1 MGFFSNRK
9 SSKARPEKENGNEM
23 GKLLNSKSLDENM
36 KRLKDRLKD
45 CDDIVYKEFRV
56 GAEQALRF
64 LLVYTDGMSSRDMLN
79 DAVLNALMI
88 HAREVPPDAAEPGE
102 ELFKLVRYGG
112 LPASE
117 LADKDNLED
126 AILAILI
133 GDAVLFIDTT
143 EKCIVIGAKGWPMRS
158 VSEPNTE
165 SLIRGPRDG
174 FTETFRVNTA
184 LVRRRIRDHK
194 LKLKQMRLGKR
205 SFTDIGIMY
214 IEDIVD
220 PKLVEEVTRRIKTVD
235 IDAIIESGYVEQL
248 IEDNYLSPFPQIN
261 VTERPDE
268 VAASLYEGRVAILVD
283 NSPFALI
290 VPTTLN
296 SLFQSPEDYYDRWY
310 VATILRFIRYTAS
323 IISLVLPA
331 MYIAVTSFHP
341 GILPAKLVISIA
353 AARQGI
359 PFPALIEAFLLEATF
374 ELLREAGL
382 RLPVPIGSAIG
393 IVGGI
398 VIGSAAVEAGIV
410 SPIMVIIVAITA
422 IASFSIPNY
431 SLSVGF
437 RMLRFLLMILSGALG
452 LYGIMLGIL
461 LILSHLVRLKSFG
474 IPYMS
479 PYVSFT
485 ASDFKDSIIRVP
497 TFLMGKRPIAL
508 ARNKIRLK
516 NNRHLINQ
524 VEKEGDADDK
534 EQ

>member
-1 MGFFSNRK
+1 MGFFSNK
-9 SSKARPEKENGNEM
+9 KGSKNKKEKET
-23 GKLLNSKSLDENM
+23 GKLINSKNIEENTR
-36 KRLKDRLKD
+36 RLKERLKD

-56 GAEQALRF
+56 GKEQNIKF

-79 DAVLNALMI
+79 ISVLNALMV
-88 HAREVPPDAAEPGE
+88 HAREVPPDATEPGE
-102 ELFKLVRYGG
+102 ELYKLVRYGG

-143 EKCIVIGAKGWPMRS
+143 EKCIIIGAKGWPMRS

-174 FTETFRVNTA
+174 FTETFRINTA
-184 LVRRRIRDHK
+184 LVRRRIRDHR
-194 LKLKQMRLGKR
+194 LKLKQLRVGNR
-205 SFTDIGIMY
+205 SITDVGVMY
-214 IEDIVD
+214 IEDIVS
-220 PKLVEEVTRRIKTVD
+220 PELVKEVLRRIGTID
-235 IDAIIESGYVEQL
+235 IDAIIESGYIEQL

-268 VAASLYEGRVAILVD
+268 VAAELYEGRVAILVD

-310 VATILRFIRYTAS
+310 VATILRFIRYLSS
-323 IISLVLPA
+323 ILSLVLPA
-331 MYIAVTSFHP
+331 SYIAVTSFHP
-341 GILPAKLVISIA
+341 GILPAKFVLSIA
-353 AARQGI
+353 ASRQGI
-359 PFPALIEAFLLEATF
+359 PFPAIIEAFLMEVTF

-398 VIGSAAVEAGIV
+398 VIGSAAVDAGIV

-422 IASFSIPNY
+422 ISSFSIPNY

-437 RMLRFLLMILSGALG
+437 RMLRFLFMVFAGALG
-452 LYGIMLGIL
+452 LYGIMLGVL
-461 LILSHLVRLKSFG
+461 LILSHLVKLKSFG

-479 PYVSFT
+479 PYVSF
-485 ASDFKDSIIRVP
+485 AGSDFKDTIVRVP
-497 TFLMGKRPIAL
+497 TFLMGKRPIIL
-508 ARNKIRLK
+508 ARNIIRLK
-516 NNRHLINQ
+516 NNRHLINRLEQ
-524 VEKEGDADDK
+524 EGDSDD
-534 EQ
+534 EE

>member
-1 MGFFSNRK
+1 MMGFFSNK
-9 SSKARPEKENGNEM
+9 KGNKDKKEKQM
-23 GKLLNSKSLDENM
+23 GKLINSKNLEENAG
-36 KRLKDRLKD
+36 RLKERLKD

-56 GAEQALRF
+56 GKEQDMKF
-64 LLVYTDGMSSRDMLN
+64 LLVYTDGMSSRDLLS
-79 DAVLNALMI
+79 DAVLNALMV
-88 HAREVPPDAAEPGE
+88 HAREVPPDATEPGE
-102 ELFKLVRYGG
+102 KLYNLVRYGG

-143 EKCIVIGAKGWPMRS
+143 EKCIIIGAKGWPMRG

-174 FTETFRVNTA
+174 FTETFRINTA

-194 LKLKQMRLGKR
+194 LKLKQLRVGKR
-205 SFTDIGIMY
+205 SFTDVGVMY
-214 IEDIVD
+214 MEDIVS
-220 PKLVEEVTRRIKTVD
+220 PELVEEVLRRIDTID
-235 IDAIIESGYVEQL
+235 IDAIIESGYIEQL
-248 IEDNYLSPFPQIN
+248 IEDNYMSPFPQIN

-310 VATILRFIRYTAS
+310 VATILRVIRYVAS
-323 IISLVLPA
+323 ILSLVLPA
-331 MYIAVTSFHP
+331 SYIAVTAFHP
-341 GILPAKLVISIA
+341 GILPAKLVLSIA

-359 PFPALIEAFLLEATF
+359 PFPSIIEAFLMEVTF

-422 IASFSIPNY
+422 ISSFSIPNY

-437 RMLRFLLMILSGALG
+437 RMLRFSLMVLAGVLG
-452 LYGIMLGIL
+452 LYGIMLGVL
-461 LILSHLVRLKSFG
+461 LILSHLVKLKSFG

-479 PYVSFT
+479 PYVSF
-485 ASDFKDSIIRVP
+485 AGSDFKDSIIRVP
-497 TFLMGKRPIAL
+497 TFLMGKRPIVL
-508 ARNKIRLK
+508 ARDIIRLK

-524 VEKEGDADDK
+524 LEKEGDSDDK
-534 EQ
+534 K

>member
-1 MGFFSNRK
+1 MGFFSGRK
-9 SSKARPEKENGNEM
+9 DNKEKKENEM
-23 GKLLNSKSLDENM
+23 GKLINSKSIEENT
-36 KRLKDRLKD
+36 KRLKERLKD

-56 GAEQALRF
+56 GEEQNLKF

-79 DAVLNALMI
+79 EAVLNALMV
-88 HAREVPPDAAEPGE
+88 HAREVPPDAPEPGE
-102 ELFKLVRYGG
+102 ALYKLVRYGG

-117 LADKDNLED
+117 LADNDNLED

-143 EKCIVIGAKGWPMRS
+143 EKCIVIGAKGWPMRG

-174 FTETFRVNTA
+174 FTETFRINTA
-184 LVRRRIRDHK
+184 LVRRRIRDHR
-194 LKLKQMRLGKR
+194 LKLKQLRIGKR
-205 SFTDIGIMY
+205 SFTDVGVMY
-214 IEDIVD
+214 IEDIVS
-220 PKLVEEVTRRIKTVD
+220 PELVEEVKRRLSTID
-235 IDAIIESGYVEQL
+235 IDAIIESGYIEQL
-248 IEDNYLSPFPQIN
+248 IEDSYMSPFPQIN

-310 VATILRFIRYTAS
+310 VASILRCIRYAAS
-323 IISLVLPA
+323 ILSLLLPA
-331 MYIAVTSFHP
+331 LYIAVTSFHP

-359 PFPALIEAFLLEATF
+359 PFPALIEAFVLEVTF

-398 VIGSAAVEAGIV
+398 VIGQAAVEAGIV
-410 SPIMVIIVAITA
+410 SPIMVIIVALTA
-422 IASFSIPNY
+422 ISSFSIPNY

-437 RMLRFLLMILSGALG
+437 RMLRFSLMIFAGVLG
-452 LYGIMLGIL
+452 LYGIMLGVL
-461 LILSHLVRLKSFG
+461 LILSHLVKLKSFG

-479 PYVSFT
+479 PYVSFVG
-485 ASDFKDSIIRVP
+485 SDYKDTIIRVP
-497 TFLMGKRPIAL
+497 TFLMGKRPITL
-508 ARNKIRLK
+508 ARNTIRMK
-516 NNRHLINQ
+516 NNRHLINRKEQ
-524 VEKEGDADDK
+524 EGDGDDK
-534 EQ
+534 K

>member
-1 MGFFSNRK
+1 MGFFSSRK
-9 SSKARPEKENGNEM
+9 SSTVRKENVE
-23 GKLLNSKSLDENM
+23 GKLLNSKSIEENTR
-36 KRLKDRLKD
+36 RLKERLKD

-56 GAEQALRF
+56 GEKQDLKF

-79 DAVLNALMI
+79 EAVLNALMV
-88 HAREVPPDAAEPGE
+88 HAREVPPDAPELGE
-102 ELFKLVRYGG
+102 ELYKLVRYGG

-143 EKCIVIGAKGWPMRS
+143 EKCIIIGAKGWPMRG

-194 LKLKQMRLGKR
+194 LKLKQLRVGKR
-205 SFTDIGIMY
+205 SATDVGVMY
-214 IEDIVD
+214 IEDIVK
-220 PKLVEEVTRRIKTVD
+220 PELTEEVMRRIKTID

-310 VATILRFIRYTAS
+310 VASILRFIRYIAS
-323 IISLVLPA
+323 IVSLLLPA
-331 MYIAVTSFHP
+331 LYIAVTSFHP
-341 GILPAKLVISIA
+341 GILPVKFVLSIA
-353 AARQGI
+353 AARKGI
-359 PFPALIEAFLLEATF
+359 PFPAIIEAFLMEATF

-422 IASFSIPNY
+422 ISSFSIPNY

-437 RMLRFLLMILSGALG
+437 RMLRFLLMVFAGFLG
-452 LYGIMLGIL
+452 LYGIMLGVL
-461 LILSHLVRLKSFG
+461 LILSHLVKLKSFG
-474 IPYMS
+474 VPYMS
-479 PYVSFT
+479 PYVSFVG
-485 ASDFKDSIIRVP
+485 SDFKDTVVRVP
-497 TFLMGKRPIAL
+497 TFLMGKRPL
-508 ARNKIRLK
+508 VLTQNKIRLR
-516 NNRHLINQ
+516 NNRPLINRA
-524 VEKEGDADDK
+524 EKEGDKDDK
-534 EQ
+534 K

>member
-1 MGFFSNRK
+1 MGFFSKKK
-9 SSKARPEKENGNEM
+9 SGNVKKEKEM
-23 GKLLNSKSLDENM
+23 GKLLNSRNLDENT
-36 KRLKDRLKD
+36 KRLKERLKD

-56 GAEQALRF
+56 GEEQDLKF
-64 LLVYTDGMSSRDMLN
+64 LLVYADGMSSRDMLN
-79 DAVLNALMI
+79 DAVLNALMV
-88 HAREVPPDAAEPGE
+88 HAREVPPEAKEPGE
-102 ELFKLVRYGG
+102 ELYRLVRYGG

-143 EKCIVIGAKGWPMRS
+143 EKCIVIGAKGWPMRG

-165 SLIRGPRDG
+165 ALIRGPRDG
-174 FTETFRVNTA
+174 FTETFRTNTA
-184 LVRRRIRDHK
+184 LVRRRIRDSR
-194 LKLKQMRLGKR
+194 LKLKQLRVGKR

-214 IEDIVD
+214 IEDIAS
-220 PKLVEEVTRRIKTVD
+220 PELLEEVFRRIDTID
-235 IDAIIESGYVEQL
+235 IDAIIESGYIEQL
-248 IEDNYLSPFPQIN
+248 IEDDYMSPFPQIS

-310 VATILRFIRYTAS
+310 VASILRFIRYMAS
-323 IISLVLPA
+323 ILSLVLPA
-331 MYIAVTSFHP
+331 SYIAVTSFHP
-341 GILPAKLVISIA
+341 GILPAKLVISMA

-359 PFPALIEAFLLEATF
+359 PFPVLIEAFIMEVTF

-422 IASFSIPNY
+422 ISSFSIPNY
-431 SLSVGF
+431 SLAVGF
-437 RMLRFLLMILSGALG
+437 RMLRFLLMIFAGTMG
-452 LYGIMLGIL
+452 LYGIMLGVL
-461 LILSHLVRLKSFG
+461 LILSHLVKLKSFG

-479 PYVSFT
+479 PYVSFVG
-485 ASDFKDSIIRVP
+485 SDFKDTIVRVP
-497 TFLMGKRPIAL
+497 TFLMAKRPVLL
-508 ARNKIRLK
+508 ARDKIRLK
-516 NNRHLINQ
+516 NNRNLINRLEQ
-524 VEKEGDADDK
+524 EDSDDK
-534 EQ
+534 K

>member
-1 MGFFSNRK
+1 MGFFSTKR
-9 SSKARPEKENGNEM
+9 SGKAKVENEM
-23 GKLLNSKSLDENM
+23 GKLLNSKSIEENTE
-36 KRLKDRLKD
+36 RLKDRLRD

-56 GAEQALRF
+56 GAEQSLKF

-88 HAREVPPDAAEPGE
+88 HAREVPPDATEPGE
-102 ELFKLVRYGG
+102 ELYRLVRYGG

-117 LADKDNLED
+117 LADNDNLED

-143 EKCIVIGAKGWPMRS
+143 EKSIIIGAKGWPMRG

-194 LKLKQMRLGKR
+194 LKLKQMRVGKR
-205 SFTDIGIMY
+205 SFTDVGVMY
-214 IEDIVD
+214 IEDIVK
-220 PKLVEEVTRRIKTVD
+220 PELVEEVTRRIKTID
-235 IDAIIESGYVEQL
+235 IDAIIESGYIEQL
-248 IEDNYLSPFPQIN
+248 IEDNYMSPFPQIN

-310 VATILRFIRYTAS
+310 VATILRSLRYVAS

-331 MYIAVTSFHP
+331 LYIAVTSFHP

-359 PFPALIEAFLLEATF
+359 PFPALIEAFLLEVTF

-382 RLPVPIGSAIG
+382 RLPAPIGSAIG

-422 IASFSIPNY
+422 ISSFSIPSY

-437 RMLRFLLMILSGALG
+437 RMLRFSLMVFAGVLG
-452 LYGIMLGIL
+452 LYGIMLGVL
-461 LILSHLVRLKSFG
+461 LILSHLVKLKSFG

-479 PYVSFT
+479 PYVSSVG
-485 ASDFKDSIIRVP
+485 SDFKDTIIRVP
-497 TFLMGKRPIAL
+497 SFLMGRRPLTI
-508 ARNKIRLK
+508 ARNTVRLK

-524 VEKEGDADDK
+524 MEREGDNDDK
-534 EQ
+534 K

>member
-9 SSKARPEKENGNEM
+9 SGKARTEKENGEKM

-36 KRLKDRLKD
+36 KRLKERLKD

-56 GAEQALRF
+56 GAEQGFKF
-64 LLVYTDGMSSRDMLN
+64 LLVYTDGMSSSSMLN

-88 HAREVPPDAAEPGE
+88 HAREVPPDAREPGE
-102 ELFKLVRYGG
+102 ELYKLVRYGG
-112 LPASE
+112 LPAPE
-117 LADKDNLED
+117 LADKDTLED

-133 GDAVLFIDTT
+133 GDAVLFIDST
-143 EKCIVIGAKGWPMRS
+143 EKCIIIGSKDWPKRG

-194 LKLKQMRLGKR
+194 LKLKQMQLGKR
-205 SFTDIGIMY
+205 SFTDLGVMY

-220 PKLVEEVTRRIKTVD
+220 PTLVEEVTRRIKTID

-268 VAASLYEGRVAILVD
+268 VAAALYEGRVAILVD

-323 IISLVLPA
+323 IISLMMPA

-437 RMLRFLLMILSGALG
+437 RMLRFSLMILAGALG

-479 PYVSFT
+479 PYVSFDV
-485 ASDFKDSIIRVP
+485 SDFKDSIVRVP
-497 TFLMGKRPIAL
+497 IFMMRKRPIEL

-524 VEKEGDADDK
+524 LEKEGDTDDK
-534 EQ
+534 K

>member
-1 MGFFSNRK
+1 MGFFSGK
-9 SSKARPEKENGNEM
+9 KGEKEKKDERL
-23 GKLLNSKSLDENM
+23 GKLINSKDLEENT
-36 KRLKDRLKD
+36 KRLKERLKD

-56 GAEQALRF
+56 GAEQSFRF

-79 DAVLNALMI
+79 DAVLNALMV
-88 HAREVPPDAAEPGE
+88 HAREVPPDAHEPGE
-102 ELFKLVRYGG
+102 ELYRLVRYGG

-117 LADKDNLED
+117 LADGDNLED
-126 AILAILI
+126 SILAILI

-143 EKCIVIGAKGWPMRS
+143 EKCIVIGAKGWPMRG

-184 LVRRRIRDHK
+184 LVRRRIRDHR
-194 LKLKQMRLGKR
+194 LKLKQLRVGKR
-205 SFTDIGIMY
+205 SFTDVGVMY
-214 IEDIVD
+214 IEDIVNPD
-220 PKLVEEVTRRIKTVD
+220 LVEEVKRRIKTID
-235 IDAIIESGYVEQL
+235 IDAIIESGYIEQL
-248 IEDNYLSPFPQIN
+248 IEDNWLSPFPQVN

-296 SLFQSPEDYYDRWY
+296 ALFQSPEDYYDRWY
-310 VATILRFIRYTAS
+310 VATILRFIRYAAS
-323 IISLVLPA
+323 ILSLLLPA
-331 MYIAVTSFHP
+331 LYIAVTSFHP
-341 GILPAKLVISIA
+341 GILPDKLVISIA

-359 PFPALIEAFLLEATF
+359 PFPAIIEAFLLEVTF

-422 IASFSIPNY
+422 ISSFSIPNY

-437 RMLRFLLMILSGALG
+437 RMLRFTLMIFAGILG
-452 LYGIMLGIL
+452 LYGIMLGVL
-461 LILSHLVRLKSFG
+461 LILSHLVKLKSFG

-479 PYVSFT
+479 PYVSFVG
-485 ASDFKDSIIRVP
+485 SEYKDTIVRAPI
-497 TFLMGKRPIAL
+497 FLMGKRPVTT

-516 NNRHLINQ
+516 NNRPQINSKEQ
-524 VEKEGDADDK
+524 EGDGNDK
-534 EQ
+534 KQ

>member
-1 MGFFSNRK
+1 MGFFSHRK
-9 SSKARPEKENGNEM
+9 SNTAKKNNEM
-23 GKLLNSKSLDENM
+23 GKLTNSKSIEENTR
-36 KRLKDRLKD
+36 RLKERLKD

-56 GAEQALRF
+56 GEEQNLKF

-79 DAVLNALMI
+79 EAVLNALMV
-88 HAREVPPDAAEPGE
+88 HAREVPPNAPEPGE
-102 ELFKLVRYGG
+102 ELYRLVRYGG

-117 LADKDNLED
+117 LSDNDNLED

-133 GDAVLFIDTT
+133 GDAALFIDST
-143 EKCIVIGAKGWPMRS
+143 EKCIIIGAKGWPMRS

-194 LKLKQMRLGKR
+194 LKLKQMRVGKR
-205 SFTDIGIMY
+205 SFTDVGIMY
-214 IEDIVD
+214 IEDIVS
-220 PKLVEEVTRRIKTVD
+220 PELVDEVIRRVNTID
-235 IDAIIESGYVEQL
+235 IDAVIESGYIEQL
-248 IEDNYLSPFPQIN
+248 IEDNYMSPFPQIN

-268 VAASLYEGRVAILVD
+268 AAASLYEGRVVILVD

-290 VPTTLN
+290 VPITLN

-310 VATILRFIRYTAS
+310 IASILRWIRYSAS

-331 MYIAVTSFHP
+331 IYIAVTSFHP

-353 AARQGI
+353 SARQGI
-359 PFPALIEAFLLEATF
+359 PFPALIEAFLMEATF

-382 RLPVPIGSAIG
+382 RLPVPIGNAIG

-410 SPIMVIIVAITA
+410 SPIMIIIVAITA
-422 IASFSIPNY
+422 ISSFSIPNY

-437 RMLRFLLMILSGALG
+437 RMLRFLLMVFAGVLG
-452 LYGIMLGIL
+452 LYGIMLGVL

-474 IPYMS
+474 VPYMS
-479 PYVSFT
+479 PYVSFIG
-485 ASDFKDSIIRVP
+485 SDFKDTIVRAP
-497 TFLMGKRPIAL
+497 TFLMEKRPITL
-508 ARNKIRLK
+508 ARNTIRLK
-516 NNRHLINQ
+516 NNRHLINRK
-524 VEKEGDADDK
+524 EKDGDANDK
-534 EQ
+534 K

>member
-1 MGFFSNRK
+1 MGFFSKK
-9 SSKARPEKENGNEM
+9 SGNVKKEKEM
-23 GKLLNSKSLDENM
+23 GKLLNSKNLDENT
-36 KRLKDRLKD
+36 KRLKARLKD

-56 GAEQALRF
+56 GEKQNLRF
-64 LLVYTDGMSSRDMLN
+64 LLVYVDGMSSRDLLN
-79 DAVLNALMI
+79 VAVLNSLMV
-88 HAREVPPDAAEPGE
+88 HAREVPPEATEPGD

-126 AILAILI
+126 AVLAILI
-133 GDAVLFIDTT
+133 GDAVLFIDST
-143 EKCIVIGAKGWPMRS
+143 EKCIIIGAKGWPMRG

-165 SLIRGPRDG
+165 ALIRGPRDG
-174 FTETFRVNTA
+174 FTETFRINTA
-184 LVRRRIRDHK
+184 LVRRRIRDSR
-194 LKLKQMRLGKR
+194 LKLKQLRVGKR

-214 IEDIVD
+214 IEDIAE
-220 PKLVEEVTRRIKTVD
+220 PELLEEVFRRINTID
-235 IDAIIESGYVEQL
+235 IDAIIESGYIEQL
-248 IEDNYLSPFPQIN
+248 IEDNYLSPFPQIS

-310 VATILRFIRYTAS
+310 VASILRFIRYMAS
-323 IISLVLPA
+323 ILSLVLPA
-331 MYIAVTSFHP
+331 SYIAVTSFHP
-341 GILPAKLVISIA
+341 GILPAKLVISMA

-359 PFPALIEAFLLEATF
+359 PFPVLIEAFIMEVTF

-398 VIGSAAVEAGIV
+398 VIGTAAVDAGIV

-422 IASFSIPNY
+422 ISSFSIPNY

-437 RMLRFLLMILSGALG
+437 RMLRFSLMFLAGILG
-452 LYGIMLGIL
+452 LYGIMLGVL
-461 LILSHLVRLKSFG
+461 LIVSHLVKLKSFG

-479 PYVSFT
+479 PYVSFVG
-485 ASDFKDSIIRVP
+485 SDYKDTVVRVP
-497 TFLMGKRPIAL
+497 IFLMGKRPAQI
-508 ARNKIRLK
+508 ARNRIRLK
-516 NNRHLINQ
+516 NNRNLINRLEQ
-524 VEKEGDADDK
+524 EGSDDK
-534 EQ
+534 E

>member
-1 MGFFSNRK
+1 MGFFSKKK
-9 SSKARPEKENGNEM
+9 SGNVKKEKEM
-23 GKLLNSKSLDENM
+23 GKLINSRNLDENTR
-36 KRLKDRLKD
+36 RLKERLKD

-56 GAEQALRF
+56 GEKQNLRF
-64 LLVYTDGMSSRDMLN
+64 LLVYVDGMSSRDLLN
-79 DAVLNALMI
+79 VAVLNSLMV
-88 HAREVPPDAAEPGE
+88 HAREVPPEATEPGD

-126 AILAILI
+126 AVLAILI
-133 GDAVLFIDTT
+133 GDAVLFIDST
-143 EKCIVIGAKGWPMRS
+143 EKCIIIGAKGWPMRG

-165 SLIRGPRDG
+165 ALIRGPRDG
-174 FTETFRVNTA
+174 FTETFRINTA
-184 LVRRRIRDHK
+184 LVRRRIRDSR
-194 LKLKQMRLGKR
+194 LKLKQLRVGKR

-214 IEDIVD
+214 IEDIAE
-220 PKLVEEVTRRIKTVD
+220 PELLEEVFRRINTID
-235 IDAIIESGYVEQL
+235 IDAIIESGYIEQL
-248 IEDNYLSPFPQIN
+248 IEDNYLSPFPQIS

-310 VATILRFIRYTAS
+310 VASILRFIRYMAS
-323 IISLVLPA
+323 ILSLVLPA
-331 MYIAVTSFHP
+331 SYIAVTSFHP
-341 GILPAKLVISIA
+341 GILPAKLVISMA

-359 PFPALIEAFLLEATF
+359 PFPVLIEAFIMEVTF

-398 VIGSAAVEAGIV
+398 VIGTAAVDAGIV

-422 IASFSIPNY
+422 ISSFSIPNY

-437 RMLRFLLMILSGALG
+437 RMLRFSLMFLAGILG
-452 LYGIMLGIL
+452 LYGIMLGVL
-461 LILSHLVRLKSFG
+461 LIVSHLVKLKSFG

-479 PYVSFT
+479 PYVSFVG
-485 ASDFKDSIIRVP
+485 SDYKDTVVRVP
-497 TFLMGKRPIAL
+497 IFLMGKRPAQI
-508 ARNKIRLK
+508 ARNRIRLK
-516 NNRHLINQ
+516 NNRNLINRLEQ
-524 VEKEGDADDK
+524 EGSDDK
-534 EQ
+534 E

>member
-1 MGFFSNRK
+1 MQEGGIVMGFFSSRK
-9 SSKARPEKENGNEM
+9 VS
-23 GKLLNSKSLDENM
+23 GKLLNSKSLEENTR
-36 KRLKDRLKD
+36 RLKERFKD

-56 GAEQALRF
+56 GKEQELKF
-64 LLVYTDGMSSRDMLN
+64 LLVYVDGMSSRDLLN

-88 HAREVPPDAAEPGE
+88 HAREVPPDAKEPGE
-102 ELFKLVRYGG
+102 ELFRLVRYGG

-117 LADKDNLED
+117 LSDKDNLED
-126 AILAILI
+126 AILSILI

-143 EKCIVIGAKGWPMRS
+143 EKCIIIGAKGWPMRS

-194 LKLKQMRLGKR
+194 LKLKQLRVGKR
-205 SFTDIGIMY
+205 SFTDVGIMY
-214 IEDIVD
+214 IEDIAA
-220 PKLVEEVTRRIKTVD
+220 PELVEEVQRRIKTIE
-235 IDAIIESGYVEQL
+235 IDAVIESGYVEQL
-248 IEDNYLSPFPQIN
+248 IEDNYMSPFPQVN

-268 VAASLYEGRVAILVD
+268 VAAALYEGRVAILVD

-290 VPTTLN
+290 VPTTMN

-310 VATILRFIRYTAS
+310 VATILRFIRYVAS

-331 MYIAVTSFHP
+331 LYIAVTSFHP
-341 GILPAKLVISIA
+341 GILPVKLVLQIA
-353 AARQGI
+353 AARQAI
-359 PFPALIEAFLLEATF
+359 PFPALIEAFLMEATF
-374 ELLREAGL
+374 EILREAGL

-398 VIGSAAVEAGIV
+398 VIGQAAVEAGIV

-437 RMLRFLLMILSGALG
+437 RMLRFTLMIFAGALG
-452 LYGIMLGIL
+452 LYGIMLGVL

-474 IPYMS
+474 VPYMS
-479 PYVSFT
+479 PYVSFLG
-485 ASDFKDSIIRVP
+485 SDFKDTIVRVP
-497 TFLMGKRPIAL
+497 TFLMRKRPITL
-508 ARNKIRLK
+508 ARNLIRLK
-516 NNRHLINQ
+516 NNRNLINQ
-524 VEKEGDADDK
+524 LKKEGDKDDK
-534 EQ
+534 E

>member
-1 MGFFSNRK
+1 MGFFSKKK
-9 SSKARPEKENGNEM
+9 SGNVKKEKEM
-23 GKLLNSKSLDENM
+23 GKLINSKNLDENTR
-36 KRLKDRLKD
+36 RLKERLKD

-56 GAEQALRF
+56 GEKQNLRF
-64 LLVYTDGMSSRDMLN
+64 LLVYVDGMSSRDLLN
-79 DAVLNALMI
+79 VSVLNSLMV
-88 HAREVPPDAAEPGE
+88 HAREVPPEATEPGD
-102 ELFKLVRYGG
+102 ELYKLVRYGG

-126 AILAILI
+126 AVLAILI
-133 GDAVLFIDTT
+133 GDAVLFIDST
-143 EKCIVIGAKGWPMRS
+143 EKCIIIGAKGWPMRG

-165 SLIRGPRDG
+165 ALIRGPRDG
-174 FTETFRVNTA
+174 FTETFRINTA
-184 LVRRRIRDHK
+184 LVRRRIRDSR
-194 LKLKQMRLGKR
+194 LKLKQLRVGKR

-214 IEDIVD
+214 IEDIAE
-220 PKLVEEVTRRIKTVD
+220 PELLEEVFRRINTID
-235 IDAIIESGYVEQL
+235 IDAIIESGYIEQL
-248 IEDNYLSPFPQIN
+248 IEDNYLSPFPQIS

-310 VATILRFIRYTAS
+310 VASILRFIRYMAS
-323 IISLVLPA
+323 ILSLVLPA
-331 MYIAVTSFHP
+331 SYIAVTSFHP
-341 GILPAKLVISIA
+341 GILPAKLVISMA

-359 PFPALIEAFLLEATF
+359 PFPVLIEAFIMEVTF

-398 VIGSAAVEAGIV
+398 VIGTAAVDAGIV

-422 IASFSIPNY
+422 ISSFSIPNY

-437 RMLRFLLMILSGALG
+437 RMLRFSLMFLAGILG
-452 LYGIMLGIL
+452 LYGIMLGVL
-461 LILSHLVRLKSFG
+461 LIVSHLVKLKSFG

-479 PYVSFT
+479 PYVSFVG
-485 ASDFKDSIIRVP
+485 SDYKDTVVRVP
-497 TFLMGKRPIAL
+497 IFLMGKRPAQI
-508 ARNKIRLK
+508 ARNRIRLK
-516 NNRHLINQ
+516 NNRNLINRLEQ
-524 VEKEGDADDK
+524 EGSDDK
-534 EQ
+534 E

>member
-1 MGFFSNRK
+1 MGLFRK
-9 SSKARPEKENGNEM
+9 KEKKM
-23 GKLLNSKSLDENM
+23 GKLVNSKSLDENM
-36 KRLKDRLKD
+36 RRLKERLKD

-56 GAEQALRF
+56 GVEQDLKF
-64 LLVYTDGMSSRDMLN
+64 LLVYVDGMSSRDMLN
-79 DAVLNALMI
+79 DAVLNALMV
-88 HAREVPPDAAEPGE
+88 HAREVPPEAKEPGE
-102 ELFKLVRYGG
+102 ELYKLVRYGG

-143 EKCIVIGAKGWPMRS
+143 EKCIIIGAKGWPMRG

-165 SLIRGPRDG
+165 ALIRGPRDG
-174 FTETFRVNTA
+174 FTETFRTNTA
-184 LVRRRIRDHK
+184 LVRRRIRDSR
-194 LKLKQMRLGKR
+194 LKLKQLRVGKR
-205 SFTDIGIMY
+205 SFTDIGVMY
-214 IEDIVD
+214 IEDIVS
-220 PKLVEEVTRRIKTVD
+220 PELLEEVFRRISTID
-235 IDAIIESGYVEQL
+235 IDAIIESGYIEQL
-248 IEDNYLSPFPQIN
+248 IEDNYMSPFPQIS

-310 VATILRFIRYTAS
+310 VASILRFIRYMAS
-323 IISLVLPA
+323 ILSLVLPSS
-331 MYIAVTSFHP
+331 YIAVTSFHP
-341 GILPAKLVISIA
+341 GILPEKLVISMA
-353 AARQGI
+353 AAREGI
-359 PFPALIEAFLLEATF
+359 PFPVLIEAFIMEVTF

-422 IASFSIPNY
+422 ISSFSIPNY

-437 RMLRFLLMILSGALG
+437 RMLRFFLMILAGILG
-452 LYGIMLGIL
+452 LYGIMLGVL
-461 LILSHLVRLKSFG
+461 LILSHLVKLKSFG

-479 PYVSFT
+479 PYVSFEG
-485 ASDFKDSIIRVP
+485 SDFKDTIVRVP
-497 TFLMGKRPIAL
+497 TFLMIRRPILL

-516 NNRHLINQ
+516 NNRSLINRPEQ
-524 VEKEGDADDK
+524 ESDRDDK
-534 EQ
+534 E

>member
-1 MGFFSNRK
+1 MGFFSTRK
-9 SSKARPEKENGNEM
+9 GSKAKKEKENEM
-23 GKLLNSKSLDENM
+23 GKLINSKSLEENTE
-36 KRLKDRLKD
+36 RLKDRLKD

-56 GAEQALRF
+56 GADQELKF
-64 LLVYTDGMSSRDMLN
+64 LLVYVDGMSSRDMLN
-79 DAVLNALMI
+79 EAVLNALMI
-88 HAREVPPDAAEPGE
+88 HAREVPPDATEPGE
-102 ELFKLVRYGG
+102 ELYRLVRYGG

-117 LADKDNLED
+117 LADCDNLED
-126 AILAILI
+126 SILAILI

-143 EKCIVIGAKGWPMRS
+143 ENSIIIGAKGWPMRG

-194 LKLKQMRLGKR
+194 LKLKQMRVGKR
-205 SFTDIGIMY
+205 SFTDVGVMY
-214 IEDIVD
+214 IEDIVT
-220 PKLVEEVTRRIKTVD
+220 PELVEEVTRRIKTID
-235 IDAIIESGYVEQL
+235 IDAIIESGYIEQL
-248 IEDNYLSPFPQIN
+248 IEDNYMSPFPQIN

-310 VATILRFIRYTAS
+310 VATILRVIRYMAS

-331 MYIAVTSFHP
+331 LYIAVTSFHP

-359 PFPALIEAFLLEATF
+359 PFPALIEAFLLEVTF

-382 RLPVPIGSAIG
+382 RLPVPIGGAIG

-398 VIGSAAVEAGIV
+398 VIGQAAVEAGIV

-422 IASFSIPNY
+422 ISSFSIPNY

-437 RMLRFLLMILSGALG
+437 RMLRFMLMVFAGVLG

-479 PYVSFT
+479 PYVSFVG
-485 ASDFKDSIIRVP
+485 SDFKDTIVRVP
-497 TFLMGKRPIAL
+497 SFLMGKRPVVL
-508 ARNKIRLK
+508 ARNKVRLK

-524 VEKEGDADDK
+524 LEREGDNNDK
-534 EQ
+534 E

>member
-1 MGFFSNRK
+1 MGFFSKKK
-9 SSKARPEKENGNEM
+9 SGNVKKEKEM
-23 GKLLNSKSLDENM
+23 GKLLNSRNLDENT
-36 KRLKDRLKD
+36 KRLKERLKD

-56 GAEQALRF
+56 GEEQDLKF
-64 LLVYTDGMSSRDMLN
+64 LLVYADGMSSRDMLN
-79 DAVLNALMI
+79 DAVLNALMV
-88 HAREVPPDAAEPGE
+88 HAREVPPEAKEPGE
-102 ELFKLVRYGG
+102 ELYRLVRYGG

-143 EKCIVIGAKGWPMRS
+143 EKCIVIGAKGWPMRG

-165 SLIRGPRDG
+165 ALIRGPRDG
-174 FTETFRVNTA
+174 FTETFRTNTA
-184 LVRRRIRDHK
+184 LVRRRIRDSR
-194 LKLKQMRLGKR
+194 LKLKQLRVGKR

-214 IEDIVD
+214 IEDIAS
-220 PKLVEEVTRRIKTVD
+220 PELLEEVFRRIDTID
-235 IDAIIESGYVEQL
+235 IDAIIESGYIEQL
-248 IEDNYLSPFPQIN
+248 IEDNYMSPFPQIS

-310 VATILRFIRYTAS
+310 VASILRFIRYMAS
-323 IISLVLPA
+323 ILSLVLPA
-331 MYIAVTSFHP
+331 SYIAVTSFHP
-341 GILPAKLVISIA
+341 GILPAKLVISMA

-359 PFPALIEAFLLEATF
+359 PFPVLIEAFIMEVTF

-422 IASFSIPNY
+422 ISSFSIPNY
-431 SLSVGF
+431 SLAVGF
-437 RMLRFLLMILSGALG
+437 RMLRFLLMIFAGTMG
-452 LYGIMLGIL
+452 LYGIMLGVL
-461 LILSHLVRLKSFG
+461 LILSHLVKLKSFG

-479 PYVSFT
+479 PYVSFVG
-485 ASDFKDSIIRVP
+485 SDFKDTIIRVP
-497 TFLMGKRPIAL
+497 AFLMAKRPVLL
-508 ARNKIRLK
+508 ARDKIRLK
-516 NNRHLINQ
+516 NNRNLINRLEQ
-524 VEKEGDADDK
+524 EDSDDK
-534 EQ
+534 K

>member
-1 MGFFSNRK
+1 MGFFRK
-9 SSKARPEKENGNEM
+9 KEKEM
-23 GKLLNSKSLDENM
+23 GKLINSRSVDEN
-36 KRLKDRLKD
+36 KRRLKERLKD

-56 GAEQALRF
+56 GEQQDLKF
-64 LLVYTDGMSSRDMLN
+64 LLVYADGMSSSDMLN
-79 DAVLNALMI
+79 DAVLNALMV
-88 HAREVPPDAAEPGE
+88 HAREVPPEAKEPGE
-102 ELFKLVRYGG
+102 ELYKLVRYGG

-126 AILAILI
+126 AVLAILI

-143 EKCIVIGAKGWPMRS
+143 EKCIVIGAKGWPMRG

-165 SLIRGPRDG
+165 ALIRGPRDG

-184 LVRRRIRDHK
+184 LVRRRIRDSR
-194 LKLKQMRLGKR
+194 LKLKQLRVGKR
-205 SFTDIGIMY
+205 SFTDIGVMY
-214 IEDIVD
+214 IEDIVS
-220 PKLVEEVTRRIKTVD
+220 PELLEEVFRRIDTID
-235 IDAIIESGYVEQL
+235 IDAIIESGYIEQL
-248 IEDNYLSPFPQIN
+248 IEDDYMSPFPQIS

-310 VATILRFIRYTAS
+310 VASILRFIRYMAS
-323 IISLVLPA
+323 ILSMVLPA
-331 MYIAVTSFHP
+331 AYIAVTSFHP
-341 GILPAKLVISIA
+341 GILPAKLVISMA

-359 PFPALIEAFLLEATF
+359 PFPVLIEAFIMEVTF

-422 IASFSIPNY
+422 ISSFSIPNY
-431 SLSVGF
+431 SLAVGF
-437 RMLRFLLMILSGALG
+437 RMLRFLLMIFAGTMG
-452 LYGIMLGIL
+452 LYGIMLGVL
-461 LILSHLVRLKSFG
+461 LILSHLVKLKSFG

-479 PYVSFT
+479 PYVSFVG
-485 ASDFKDSIIRVP
+485 SDFKDTIVRVP
-497 TFLMGKRPIAL
+497 TFLMAKRPVLL
-508 ARNKIRLK
+508 ARDKIRLK
-516 NNRHLINQ
+516 NNRNLINRLEQ
-524 VEKEGDADDK
+524 EEGSDDK
-534 EQ
+534 K

>member
-1 MGFFSNRK
+1 
-9 SSKARPEKENGNEM
+9 M
-23 GKLLNSKSLDENM
+23 GKLINSRNLDENTR
-36 KRLKDRLKD
+36 RLKERLKD

-56 GAEQALRF
+56 GEKQNLRF
-64 LLVYTDGMSSRDMLN
+64 LLVYIDGMSSRDLLN
-79 DAVLNALMI
+79 VSVLNSLMV
-88 HAREVPPDAAEPGE
+88 HAREVPPEATEPGD

-126 AILAILI
+126 AVLAILI
-133 GDAVLFIDTT
+133 GDAVLFIDST
-143 EKCIVIGAKGWPMRS
+143 EKCIIIGAKGWPMRG

-165 SLIRGPRDG
+165 ALIRGPRDG
-174 FTETFRVNTA
+174 FTETFRINTA
-184 LVRRRIRDHK
+184 LVRRRIRDSR
-194 LKLKQMRLGKR
+194 LKLKQLSVGKR
-205 SFTDIGIMY
+205 SFTDVGIMY
-214 IEDIVD
+214 IEDIAE
-220 PKLVEEVTRRIKTVD
+220 PELLEEVFRRINTID
-235 IDAIIESGYVEQL
+235 IDAIIESGYIEQL
-248 IEDNYLSPFPQIN
+248 IEDNYLSPFPQIS

-310 VATILRFIRYTAS
+310 VASILRFIRYMAS
-323 IISLVLPA
+323 ILSLVLPA
-331 MYIAVTSFHP
+331 SYIAVTSFHP
-341 GILPAKLVISIA
+341 GILPAKLVISMA

-359 PFPALIEAFLLEATF
+359 PFPVLIEAFIMEVTF

-398 VIGSAAVEAGIV
+398 VIGTAAVDAGIV

-422 IASFSIPNY
+422 ISSFSIPNY

-437 RMLRFLLMILSGALG
+437 RMLRFSLMFLAGILG
-452 LYGIMLGIL
+452 LYGIMLGVL
-461 LILSHLVRLKSFG
+461 LIASHLVKLKSFG

-479 PYVSFT
+479 PYVSFVG
-485 ASDFKDSIIRVP
+485 SDYKDTVVRVP
-497 TFLMGKRPIAL
+497 IFLMGKRPAQI
-508 ARNKIRLK
+508 ARNRIRLK
-516 NNRHLINQ
+516 NNRNLINRLEQ
-524 VEKEGDADDK
+524 EGSDDK
-534 EQ
+534 E

>member
-1 MGFFSNRK
+1 MGFFSKKK
-9 SSKARPEKENGNEM
+9 SGNVKKEKEM
-23 GKLLNSKSLDENM
+23 GKLLNSRNLDENT
-36 KRLKDRLKD
+36 KRLKERLKD

-56 GAEQALRF
+56 GEEQDLKF
-64 LLVYTDGMSSRDMLN
+64 LLVYADGMSSRDMLN
-79 DAVLNALMI
+79 DAVLNALMV
-88 HAREVPPDAAEPGE
+88 HAREVPPEAKEPGE
-102 ELFKLVRYGG
+102 ELYRLVRYGG

-143 EKCIVIGAKGWPMRS
+143 EKCIVIGAKGWPMRG

-165 SLIRGPRDG
+165 ALIRGPRDG
-174 FTETFRVNTA
+174 FTETFRTNTA
-184 LVRRRIRDHK
+184 LVRRRIRDSR
-194 LKLKQMRLGKR
+194 LKLKQLRVGKR
-205 SFTDIGIMY
+205 SFTDIGVMY
-214 IEDIVD
+214 IEDIVS
-220 PKLVEEVTRRIKTVD
+220 PELLEEVFRRIDTID
-235 IDAIIESGYVEQL
+235 IDAIIESGYIEQL
-248 IEDNYLSPFPQIN
+248 IEDNYMSPFPQIS

-310 VATILRFIRYTAS
+310 VASILRFIRYMAS
-323 IISLVLPA
+323 ILSLVLPA
-331 MYIAVTSFHP
+331 SYIAVTSFHP
-341 GILPAKLVISIA
+341 GILPAKLVISMA

-359 PFPALIEAFLLEATF
+359 PFPVLIEAFIMEVTF

-422 IASFSIPNY
+422 ISSFSIPNY
-431 SLSVGF
+431 SLAVGF
-437 RMLRFLLMILSGALG
+437 RMLRFLLMIFAGTRG
-452 LYGIMLGIL
+452 LYGIMLGVL
-461 LILSHLVRLKSFG
+461 LILSHLVKLKSFG

-479 PYVSFT
+479 PYVSFVG
-485 ASDFKDSIIRVP
+485 SDYKDTIVRVP
-497 TFLMGKRPIAL
+497 TFLMAKRPVLL
-508 ARNKIRLK
+508 ARDKIRLK
-516 NNRHLINQ
+516 NNRNLINRLEQ
-524 VEKEGDADDK
+524 EEGSDDK
-534 EQ
+534 K

>member
-1 MGFFSNRK
+1 MGFFIKKK
-9 SSKARPEKENGNEM
+9 SGKVKKEKEM
-23 GKLLNSKSLDENM
+23 GKLINSRNLDENTR
-36 KRLKDRLKD
+36 RLKERLKD

-56 GAEQALRF
+56 GENQNLRF
-64 LLVYTDGMSSRDMLN
+64 LLVYVDGMSSTDLLN
-79 DAVLNALMI
+79 ISVLNSLMVQARQVPPE
-88 HAREVPPDAAEPGE
+88 AREPGD
-102 ELFKLVRYGG
+102 ELYKLVRYGG

-126 AILAILI
+126 AVLAILI
-133 GDAVLFIDTT
+133 GDAVLFIDST
-143 EKCIVIGAKGWPMRS
+143 EKCIIIGAKGWPMRG

-165 SLIRGPRDG
+165 ALIRGPRDG
-174 FTETFRVNTA
+174 FTETFRTNTA
-184 LVRRRIRDHK
+184 LVRRRIRDSR
-194 LKLKQMRLGKR
+194 LKLKQLRVGKR
-205 SFTDIGIMY
+205 SFTDVGIMY
-214 IEDIVD
+214 IEDIAD
-220 PKLVEEVTRRIKTVD
+220 PELLEEVFRRIGTID
-235 IDAIIESGYVEQL
+235 IDAIIESGYIEQL
-248 IEDNYLSPFPQIN
+248 IEDNYLSPFPQIS

-310 VATILRFIRYTAS
+310 VASILRGIRYMAS
-323 IISLVLPA
+323 ILSLVLPA
-331 MYIAVTSFHP
+331 SYIAVTSFHP
-341 GILPAKLVISIA
+341 GILPAKLVISMA

-359 PFPALIEAFLLEATF
+359 PFPVLIEAFIMEVTF

-422 IASFSIPNY
+422 ISSFSIPNY

-437 RMLRFLLMILSGALG
+437 RMLRFSLMILAGILG
-452 LYGIMLGIL
+452 LYGIMLGVL
-461 LILSHLVRLKSFG
+461 LILSHLVKLKSFG

-479 PYVSFT
+479 PYVSFVG
-485 ASDFKDSIIRVP
+485 SDYKDTVVRVP
-497 TFLMGKRPIAL
+497 IFLMSKRPARL
-508 ARNKIRLK
+508 ARDKIRLK
-516 NNRHLINQ
+516 NNRNLINRLEQ
-524 VEKEGDADDK
+524 EGSDDK
-534 EQ
+534 E

>member
-1 MGFFSNRK
+1 MGFFSKKK
-9 SSKARPEKENGNEM
+9 SGNVKKEKEM
-23 GKLLNSKSLDENM
+23 GKLLNSRNLDENT
-36 KRLKDRLKD
+36 KRLKERLKD

-56 GAEQALRF
+56 GEEQDLKF
-64 LLVYTDGMSSRDMLN
+64 LLVYADGMSSRDMLN
-79 DAVLNALMI
+79 DAVLNALMV
-88 HAREVPPDAAEPGE
+88 HAREVPPEAKEPGE
-102 ELFKLVRYGG
+102 ELYRLVRYGG

-143 EKCIVIGAKGWPMRS
+143 EKCIVIGAKGWPMRG

-165 SLIRGPRDG
+165 ALIRGPRDG
-174 FTETFRVNTA
+174 FTETFRTNTA
-184 LVRRRIRDHK
+184 LVRRRIRDSR
-194 LKLKQMRLGKR
+194 LKLKQLRVGKR

-214 IEDIVD
+214 IEDIAS
-220 PKLVEEVTRRIKTVD
+220 PELLEEVFRRIDTID
-235 IDAIIESGYVEQL
+235 IDAIIESGYIEQL
-248 IEDNYLSPFPQIN
+248 IEDNYMSPFPQIS

-310 VATILRFIRYTAS
+310 VASILRFIRYMAS
-323 IISLVLPA
+323 ILSLVLPA
-331 MYIAVTSFHP
+331 SYIAVTSFHP
-341 GILPAKLVISIA
+341 GILPAKLVISMA

-359 PFPALIEAFLLEATF
+359 PFPVLIEAFIMEVTF

-422 IASFSIPNY
+422 ISSFSIPNY
-431 SLSVGF
+431 SLAVGF
-437 RMLRFLLMILSGALG
+437 RMLRFLLMIFAGTMG
-452 LYGIMLGIL
+452 LYGIMLGVL
-461 LILSHLVRLKSFG
+461 LILSHLVKLKSFG

-479 PYVSFT
+479 PYVSFVG
-485 ASDFKDSIIRVP
+485 SDFKDTIIRVP
-497 TFLMGKRPIAL
+497 AFLMAKRPVLL
-508 ARNKIRLK
+508 ARDKIRLK
-516 NNRHLINQ
+516 NNRNLINRLEQ
-524 VEKEGDADDK
+524 EGSDDK
-534 EQ
+534 K

>member
-1 MGFFSNRK
+1 MGFLSNRK
-9 SSKARPEKENGNEM
+9 SGKDKKEKEM
-23 GKLLNSKSLDENM
+23 GKLINSKNVDEN
-36 KRLKDRLKD
+36 KRRLKERLKD

-56 GAEQALRF
+56 GEQQDLKF
-64 LLVYTDGMSSRDMLN
+64 LLVYADGMSSSDMLN
-79 DAVLNALMI
+79 DAVLNALMV
-88 HAREVPPDAAEPGE
+88 HAREVPPEAKEPGE
-102 ELFKLVRYGG
+102 ELYKLVRYGG

-126 AILAILI
+126 AVLAILI

-143 EKCIVIGAKGWPMRS
+143 EKCIVIGAKGWPMRG

-165 SLIRGPRDG
+165 ALIRGPRDG

-184 LVRRRIRDHK
+184 LVRRRIRDSR
-194 LKLKQMRLGKR
+194 LKLKQLRVGKR
-205 SFTDIGIMY
+205 SFTDIGVMY
-214 IEDIVD
+214 IEDIVS
-220 PKLVEEVTRRIKTVD
+220 PELLEEVFRRIDTID
-235 IDAIIESGYVEQL
+235 IDAIIESGYIEQL
-248 IEDNYLSPFPQIN
+248 IEDDYMSPFPQIS

-310 VATILRFIRYTAS
+310 VASILRFIRYMAS
-323 IISLVLPA
+323 ILSMVLPA
-331 MYIAVTSFHP
+331 AYIAVTSFHP
-341 GILPAKLVISIA
+341 GILPAKLVISMA

-359 PFPALIEAFLLEATF
+359 PFPVLIEAFIMEVTF

-422 IASFSIPNY
+422 ISSFSIPNY

-437 RMLRFLLMILSGALG
+437 RMLRFSLMVFAGIMG

-461 LILSHLVRLKSFG
+461 LILSHLVKLKSFG

-479 PYVSFT
+479 PYVSFVG
-485 ASDFKDSIIRVP
+485 SDFKDTIVRVP
-497 TFLMGKRPIAL
+497 TFLMAKRPVLL
-508 ARNKIRLK
+508 ARDKIRLK
-516 NNRHLINQ
+516 NNRNLINRLEQ
-524 VEKEGDADDK
+524 EEGSDDK
-534 EQ
+534 K